1 MKRRVTIILVAFIY
15 YVNGMLNFATNNLFT
30 MLKIYLF
37 LPFVLFC
44 NLFVAQKNSNKIVVG
59 VVVDQMCYDY
69 LYRFQGK
76 FGKGGFNKLIK
87 QGANCRNTN
96 YNYVPTYTGPGHAS
110 IYTGTTPDNHGIV
123 GNEWYDRNK
132 KEVINCVTDRMY
144 QSVGTSSKDGNRSPK
159 TLNTYTITDQ
169 LKMTYPSAKVIS
181 LSIKDRSA
189 ILPGGHLSDG
199 SYWFDYS
206 SGKMITSNFYK
217 TELPAWVIEFNAKKH
232 ADQALLKTWNTL
244 YPIETYTESGKDDSP
259 YEVLLS
265 SKNKPVFPYDLK
277 ELNKNSSDY
286 SLFTITPFA
295 NTYLTDFAL
304 SAIDNEQMGA
314 DSQTDFLCISYSTPD
329 IAGHAFGPYSVEIED
344 IYIRLDIEIARLIET
359 LEKKFGKNGF
369 TLFLTADHAVVP
381 VPQSLIDQKLPGGY
395 LFLEQKLKALKN
407 DVKKKFEFDLVE
419 SEENQNIY
427 LNRKLIDS
435 LHLPKKAIETF
446 IAAEIRKWEGVKAVF
461 VSEELENAS
470 STNNWMQMVSKGYRY
485 DRSGEVVF
493 ILEPG
498 YLAKNEDKPS
508 SHKGTS
514 HGSAFNYDTHVPLI
528 WYGNGIQ
535 KQAVFRPIEIID
547 IAPTLIHLL
556 NLQRTGAMT
565 GNPIVEILNQN

>member
-1 MKRRVTIILVAFIY
+1 
-15 YVNGMLNFATNNLFT
+15 
-30 MLKIYLF
+30 
-37 LPFVLFC
+37 
-44 NLFVAQKNSNKIVVG
+44 
-59 VVVDQMCYDY
+59 
-69 LYRFQGK
+69 
-76 FGKGGFNKLIK
+76 
-87 QGANCRNTN
+87 
-96 YNYVPTYTGPGHAS
+96 VPTYTGPGHAS

-132 KEVINCVTDRMY
+132 KEVINCVTDRAY

-159 TLNTYTITDQ
+159 TLKTYTITDQ
-169 LKMTYPSAKVIS
+169 LKITYPSAKVIS

-217 TELPAWVIEFNAKKH
+217 TELPGWVNEFNAKKH
-232 ADQALLKTWNTL
+232 ADQALVQTWNTY
-244 YPIETYTESGKDDSP
+244 YPIETYMESGKDDSP

-265 SKNKPVFPYDLK
+265 SKDKPIFPYDLK
-277 ELNKNSSDY
+277 ELNKNASDY
-286 SLFTITPFA
+286 SLFTITPYA

-314 DSQTDFLCISYSTPD
+314 NSQTDFLCISYSTPD

-344 IYIRLDIEIARLIET
+344 IYIRLDLEIARLIET

-407 DVKKKFEFDLVE
+407 DVRKKFEFDLIE

-446 IAAEIRKWEGVKAVF
+446 IAAEIRKWDGVKAVF

-535 KQAVFRPIEIID
+535 KQAIFRPIEIID